1 MKMTGNHNVK
11 LHEDSLTIV
20 VTSSRNYFCVQ
31 VKDFCREII
40 TRFYDIDGFEWQE
53 LAWYDKDGKRRIGP
67 GFSTVDSLASRENSV
82 NAFVAVCIIALW
94 TVIYP
99 EILLKNP

>member
-1 MKMTGNHNVK
+1 MTGNHNVK

-40 TRFYDIDGFEWQE
+40 TRFYDIDGFE
-53 LAWYDKDGKRRIGP
+53 
-67 GFSTVDSLASRENSV
+67 
-82 NAFVAVCIIALW
+82 
-94 TVIYP
+94 
-99 EILLKNP
+99 